1 MYIIKMILQKIL
13 FMILKKECIVDKSE
27 IESLIEQIRAS
38 AIGLSNS
45 IEELKEEQEINMWD
59 EILDYLKEKRELQ
72 DNG

>member
-1 MYIIKMILQKIL
+1 M
-13 FMILKKECIVDKSE
+13 DKSE

-45 IEELKEEQEINMWD
+45 IEELKEEQEIDMYD
-59 EILDYLKEKRELQ
+59 EIIEYLKEKRELQ